1 MTAML
6 GCDGCGAIASDRGDD
21 PTRDW
26 FALSVGPAVGGT
38 VGPLP
43 TIDFAAVAVD
53 LGAVGED
60 DDSVL
65 ELDPVE
71 PDRHFCSIE
80 CLRAWATRAAEAQP
94 EATP

>member
-6 GCDGCGAIASDRGDD
+6 GCDGCGTIASDRGDD

-38 VGPLP
+38 IGPLP
-43 TIDFAAVAVD
+43 TIDFATIAVD
-53 LGAVGED
+53 LGESD
-60 DDSVL
+60 EPEVL
-65 ELDPVE
+65 ELGPVE

-80 CLRAWATRAAEAQP
+80 CLGVWATRAAEPQP